1 VRNEHVRSIDVAE
14 DQNTA
19 RDPRRLE
26 FVEAVCVNGQMPC
39 VACVAMDNDDLCER
53 LPCGELK
60 RKDGRNGYFREEVR
74 G

>member
-1 VRNEHVRSIDVAE
+1 VRNEHVRSIEVAE

-26 FVEAVCVNGQMPC
+26 FVEAVVSNGWRRCKVCVGS
-39 VACVAMDNDDLCER
+39 NDKELCFS
-53 LPCGELK
+53 LPCQGHS
-60 RKDGRNGYFREEVR
+60 RKDGRTVYWREVR